1 MCVLTTFTF
10 LFKLKAALLTKR
22 PKKKQLL
29 LPGCGNSTGQWSQLE
44 DDKTLFTST
53 TWLRRKKKPKRA
65 ETISDPAQ
73 SVAVKPDLF
82 PCDSI
87 MHLCRRGPRG
97 RLLLQPCTGPGA
109 SLSRLMYVGVSRGP
123 LPVGAGL
130 PPEARLKRPRSLS
143 CVCRLSN
150 SLVYGL
156 H

>member
-1 MCVLTTFTF
+1 MTFTF

-22 PKKKQLL
+22 PKRTN
-29 LPGCGNSTGQWSQLE
+29 NSSPAVVTAPVSGQLE

>member
-1 MCVLTTFTF
+1 MCILMAFTF
-10 LFKLKAALLTKR
+10 LFKLKDTLLTKR
-22 PKKKQLL
+22 PKRINNSSPAVVTAPVSGHNWRMTKLFSHPQLDS
-29 LPGCGNSTGQWSQLE
+29 GG
-44 DDKTLFTST
+44 
-53 TWLRRKKKPKRA
+53 KKKPKRA

-73 SVAVKPDLF
+73 SFAVKPDLF

-109 SLSRLMYVGVSRGP
+109 SLSCLMYVGVSRGP